1 MPKEEVRLV
10 LSRLRRLLRL
20 RNGGNTTDD
29 GKNAVTRGGWIARG
43 LSQRRRF
50 GEVALRDEEPLM
62 MSTENRVKQ

>member
-10 LSRLRRLLRL
+10 FSRLRRLLRL
-20 RNGGNTTDD
+20 RYNGNTTD
-29 GKNAVTRGGWIARG
+29 GKNTAIRRGWIARG

-50 GEVALRDEEPLM
+50 GEVALRDEGPLT